1 MRRSRSGRAAD
12 PGCGAWLRRS
22 PAGVTAPISA
32 NPPLP
37 LRAGLEAA
45 TAATRA
51 LGRGRY
57 LLADALGMAS
67 YAALPARR
75 RAAIDNH
82 RRLEPAID
90 AAEARRRAR
99 ASFRG
104 FARTGIDFLWAC
116 GMDDDEV
123 RRNTGFV
130 GGYDT
135 THAALDADRGGVLAL
150 THFGN
155 WDMAANIA
163 YSVVELPLTTV
174 MATTG
179 PRAITDLVVWA
190 RRRNHLEVYP
200 VEQAA
205 RGLLRALR
213 RNRMVAILSDVP
225 AAGPTVVVD
234 YCGGPAV
241 FSPVPAW
248 LALRT
253 GAPLFPTACWRAGN
267 RYDIHAMGPLEIRP
281 GDDEQS
287 VMQRL
292 AATVE
297 TVVRRFPDQ
306 WYPFRPPVAAT
317 SRPQPA
323 EAVLSK

>member
-1 MRRSRSGRAAD
+1 M
-12 PGCGAWLRRS
+12 
-22 PAGVTAPISA
+22 TAPISP
-32 NPPLP
+32 NPPAP
-37 LRAGLEAA
+37 LRAGLQLA
-45 TAATRA
+45 TAVTRS

-57 LLADALGMAS
+57 LLADALGIGS
-67 YAALPARR
+67 YTVLGTRR

-82 RRLEPAID
+82 RRLEPGID

-104 FARTGIDFLWAC
+104 FARTGVDFLWAC
-116 GMDDDEV
+116 GLDDDEV
-123 RRNTGFV
+123 RRNTGVV

-135 THAALDADRGGVLAL
+135 THAALDAGGGGVLAL

-163 YSVVELPLTTV
+163 FSVVGLPLTTV

-200 VEQAA
+200 VENAA
-205 RGLLRALR
+205 RGLLGALR

-225 AAGPTVVVD
+225 AGGPTVVVD
-234 YCGGPAV
+234 YCGSPV
-241 FSPVPAW
+241 MFSAVPAW

-253 GAPLFPTACWRAGN
+253 GAPLFPTACWRAGDG
-267 RYDIHAMGPLEIRP
+267 YDIHAMGPLEVLP
-281 GDDEQS
+281 GDDERS
-287 VMQRL
+287 LMQRL
-292 AATVE
+292 ASTVE
-297 TVVRRFPDQ
+297 TVVRRFPEQ

-317 SRPQPA
+317 ARPAAAAGALLSR
-323 EAVLSK
+323 